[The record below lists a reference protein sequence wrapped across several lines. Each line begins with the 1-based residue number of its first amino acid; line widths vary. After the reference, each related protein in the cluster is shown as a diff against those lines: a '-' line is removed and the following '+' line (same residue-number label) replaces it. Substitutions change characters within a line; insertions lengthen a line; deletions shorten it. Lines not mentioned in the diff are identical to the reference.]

1 MIQGSGLPVSILST
15 EGSPDGK
22 RSSTTEGVGDVS
34 VESRWG
40 ISALVSLTVEEATPL
55 SEGNPSGSTVDTI
68 ASELAALRGERGRE
82 EDMMNRLIVTGKQ
95 IGRAHV

>member
-1 MIQGSGLPVSILST
+1 MIQGSGLPTSILST

-55 SEGNPSGSTVDTI
+55 PEGNPSGSTVDTI

-82 EDMMNRLIVTGKQ
+82 EDMVNTGLSV
-95 IGRAHV
+95 GSRSL